1 MRRPLWS
8 GFVYENKKRTD
19 RVLALDKR
27 IFQRRFALT
36 STNKYDLCI
45 LIWQKLGRI
54 FLEFFLLIPIIFI
67 YSISKYFNLAGVKSY
82 NDPRRIIT
90 WKIRVIFLKM
100 GTLYVKKKMF
110 EIVYWCILNDWQKF
124 ECKDSR

>member
-19 RVLALDKR
+19 RVFALDQR

-45 LIWQKLGRI
+45 LIRQKLGRI

-90 WKIRVIFLKM
+90 
-100 GTLYVKKKMF
+100 
-110 EIVYWCILNDWQKF
+110 
-124 ECKDSR
+124 